1 MFCEVVTRDQ
11 HQVPPMVLH
20 APKEQKVDA
29 VRAHIGAVL
38 QRLLV
43 RAKAADGASGQA
55 IGSSKST

>member
-1 MFCEVVTRDQ
+1 MYCEVVTRDR

-20 APKEQKVDA
+20 APKEHQADA

-43 RAKAADGASGQA
+43 RAKTPDGASGQA